1 MLDVAME
8 HILKYW
14 IGWACGILAS
24 MVAVLWRRFT
34 KFKKENEGMHNGL
47 LSLLRD
53 RINQACRFHLRNKH
67 ITARDR
73 EVLDA
78 MFQSYFDMG
87 GNGVIKHLKEEI
99 NALPTWIENIH

>member
-1 MLDVAME
+1 MLDTILE
-8 HILKYW
+8 HALKYW
-14 IGWACGILAS
+14 IGWVCGILAS
-24 MVAVLWRRFT
+24 MVTILWRRFT
-34 KFKKENEGMHNGL
+34 KFKKENKGMHNGL

-53 RINQACRFHLRNKH
+53 RISQACRFHLKNKR

-87 GNGVIKHLKEEI
+87 GNGVMKHLKAEI
-99 NALPTWIENIH
+99 DALPTVIEDIH